1 VSIFGPLAMEPCPCG
16 RPELGRHEKYTASW
30 LCRAAYL
37 EKEIGYARS
46 ELERD
51 GEAWPGLSWHAY
63 GLMRL
68 EKLA

>member
-1 VSIFGPLAMEPCPCG
+1 
-16 RPELGRHEKYTASW
+16 